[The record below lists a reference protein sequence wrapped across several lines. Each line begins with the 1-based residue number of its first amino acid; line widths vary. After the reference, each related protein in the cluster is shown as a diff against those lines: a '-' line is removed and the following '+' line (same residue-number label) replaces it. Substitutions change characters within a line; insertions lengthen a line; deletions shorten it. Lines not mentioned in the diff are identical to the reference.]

1 MGYNVVKMACL
12 KDELKRTSI
21 NSRIFVYEDS
31 LLHLDP
37 DNLEDDLEKALDYSR
52 DALLIASSRFGDLGL
67 TVVDSPSESEEK
79 SGIVPGVPKSLENGR
94 KVVPLS
100 VSLDLYTKIQE
111 RRGELWVADYLDT
124 AINHRAEMSK
134 LEERYGGRKETR
146 RSRRNPY
153 PADDSEDEEDEEDYS
168 EDENV
173 EVTFLGKDVDFDKTS
188 KILWILGLALFGVGD
203 TVTTYWSLMKGNVE
217 TNPILAFLIG
227 LNPLVMI
234 SFKIAIICAFYVM
247 YAVMKNRTGKDSFL
261 LWIPTIMIILGG
273 YLTINNLIMIFR
285 A

>member
-1 MGYNVVKMACL
+1 MVSQL
-12 KDELKRTSI
+12 IEQ
-21 NSRIFVYEDS
+21 SREES
-31 LLHLDP
+31 
-37 DNLEDDLEKALDYSR
+37 DNENGGASWRPQVLE
-52 DALLIASSRFGDLGL
+52 
-67 TVVDSPSESEEK
+67 T
-79 SGIVPGVPKSLENGR
+79 GR

-100 VSLDLYTKIQE
+100 VNLDLYTKIQE
-111 RRGELWVADYLDT
+111 RRGELWVADFLDT
-124 AINHRAEMSK
+124 AINHHKEMSR
-134 LEERYGGRKETR
+134 LDERYGVQGKTR
-146 RSRRNPY
+146 TVKKSSDLH
-153 PADDSEDEEDEEDYS
+153 DDSEDEEDENDDEEPS
-168 EDENV
+168 EEQNV

-203 TVTTYWSLMKGNVE
+203 TVTTYWSLMRGNIE

-247 YAVMKNRTGKDSFL
+247 YAVVKNRTGKDSFL

>member
-1 MGYNVVKMACL
+1 MACL
-12 KDELKRTSI
+12 KDELKRTSS
-21 NSRIFVYEDS
+21 NSRIFVYEDN

-37 DNLEDDLEKALDYSR
+37 DNIEEDLEKTLDYSR
-52 DALLIASSRFGDLGL
+52 DALLIASSRLADLGL
-67 TVVDSPSESEEK
+67 SVVDSPKESDNEM
-79 SGIVPGVPKSLENGR
+79 GVLPGVPKSLETGR

-100 VSLDLYTKIQE
+100 VNLDLYTKIQE
-111 RRGELWVADYLDT
+111 RRGELWVADFLDT
-124 AINHRAEMSK
+124 AINHRKEMSR
-134 LEERYGGRKETR
+134 LDERYGVQGRPQAIKK
-146 RSRRNPY
+146 SSDML
-153 PADDSEDEEDEEDYS
+153 DDSEDEEDEKDDEDPA
-168 EDENV
+168 EEQNV

-203 TVTTYWSLMKGNVE
+203 TVTTYWSLMRGNIE

-247 YAVMKNRTGKDSFL
+247 YAVVKNRTGKDSFL